1 MRAKILMLVMLMS
14 FSAVLMAQTTEVVP
28 KKEGKTQRGAGMN
41 EMRGPRANEMRAAH
55 MNKMKGAANGL
66 NLTKE
71 QKEAFKKSMMATHKQ
86 LQPLRNELGEA
97 EAHQRTLTMA
107 EKPEIG
113 AINKNIEK
121 IGAIKIEMA
130 KIQAKSRLE
139 MRAQLTDEQRLKAEL
154 FRAKMKPGQG
164 EMGRDKMHKK
174 MMKGK
179 GPRGERPGMR

>member
-14 FSAVLMAQTTEVVP
+14 LSAVLMAQTTEVVP
-28 KKEGKTQRGAGMN
+28 KKQGKTQRGAGMN
-41 EMRGPRANEMRAAH
+41 EMREPRANDMRSAH
-55 MNKMKGAANGL
+55 MDKMKGAANGL

-71 QKEAFKKSMMATHKQ
+71 QREAFKKSMMATHKQ

-97 EAHQRTLTMA
+97 EAHQRTLAMA

-130 KIQAKSRLE
+130 KILAKSRLE

-164 EMGRDKMHKK
+164 EMRDKMHKK

-179 GPRGERPGMR
+179 GPRGERPGPRG